1 LDKHRKSKRKITIR
15 KKTLKK
21 KTVVTTNGSKL
32 VAEGTYAP
40 ETAELE
46 DVINMPLVYDEF
58 FTFLQK
64 KLASDK
70 LELWTLLVNYSRYV
84 DEKNLDKS
92 IEILQKVWED
102 HLSRDALKPISIS
115 NFEESKLLDA
125 IQMKTFEPYLF
136 VAAQFELE
144 DELQLNFKTFIS
156 DTFSPKENEES

>member
-84 DEKNLDKS
+84 DEKK
-92 IEILQKVWED
+92 I
-102 HLSRDALKPISIS
+102 
-115 NFEESKLLDA
+115 
-125 IQMKTFEPYLF
+125 
-136 VAAQFELE
+136 
-144 DELQLNFKTFIS
+144 
-156 DTFSPKENEES
+156 